1 MTGHDAHAAGP
12 NGAVPPACPPLA
24 GIKVLD
30 LSRVLAGPWCTMML
44 ADLGAEVWKV
54 EHPGRGDDSRGWAPP
69 EAGGESTYY
78 LSANRNKHGLAVDLK
93 HPQGQ
98 DIVRALADRA
108 DVLVENMRLGTME
121 RLGLGYET
129 LAASNPG
136 LVYCSIS
143 GYGRN
148 SPLAA
153 LPGYDLLI
161 QAESGLMSL
170 TGEADGPPLKFGV
183 PIADLITGM
192 NASQA
197 ILAALLARQHLGQG
211 QWLDM
216 ALFDGAL
223 AATATVASG
232 YLNTGIAPGRYGNAH
247 PTVVP
252 YQAFVA
258 SDQPF
263 ILACG
268 NDGQFRNL
276 CEQVIDRPELASD
289 GRFARNRDR
298 VVHRDELVAILE
310 PIFAADTATQWVA
323 RLQKAG
329 IPAGV
334 VRTLPEVLAS
344 PEVAGRGLLDEM
356 PHATAGQL
364 RLPACPLRVSGVHRP
379 PRPPPRLGEHTAL
392 VLGRELGL
400 DAARIAELVASG
412 AIALAPES
420 HAGP

>member
-1 MTGHDAHAAGP
+1 MH
-12 NGAVPPACPPLA
+12 VPPQAPQSGHSVSDILPPLT

-54 EHPGRGDDSRGWAPP
+54 EQPGRGDDSRGWAPP

-78 LSANRNKHGLAVDLK
+78 LSANRNKQGLAVDLK

-98 DIVRALADRA
+98 EIIQALARQA

-129 LAASNPG
+129 LAAANPG

-170 TGEADGPPLKFGV
+170 TGESDGPPIKFGV

-192 NASQA
+192 NATQA
-197 ILAALLARQHLGQG
+197 ILAALLARQHHGRG

-232 YLNTGIAPGRYGNAH
+232 YLNTGVVPRRYGHAH

-252 YQAFVA
+252 YQVFAS

-276 CEQVIDRPELASD
+276 CEQVIIRPELAID
-289 GRFARNRDR
+289 DRFVRNRDR
-298 VVHRDELVAILE
+298 VVHRDALVAILE
-310 PIFAADTATQWVA
+310 PIFAAAAAAHWVA
-323 RLQKAG
+323 LLQKAG

-334 VRTLPEVLAS
+334 VRTLPEVFAS
-344 PEVAGRGLLDEM
+344 AEVTSRGLVDEM
-356 PHATAGQL
+356 PHATAGQV
-364 RLPACPLRVSGVHRP
+364 RLPASPLRVAGVQRP

-392 VLGRELGL
+392 VLEQVLGL
-400 DAARIAELVASG
+400 DAAAIQALASSG
-412 AIALAPES
+412 AIALG
-420 HAGP
+420 AGLVVGT